1 MLLELENEFRAEE
14 SKGGIKFSFAASKD
28 LKAAVI
34 AHPNHHVFV
43 DEYVLNLYKKDD
55 IWDDERTKTVHKGKN
70 ILLPHSLDDLP

>member
-1 MLLELENEFRAEE
+1 MLLEIENEFRAEE

-43 DEYVLNLYKKDD
+43 DEYILRLDRKEK
-55 IWDDERTKTVHKGKN
+55 IIEMMGELKLFTKVNK
-70 ILLPHSLDDLP
+70 IC